1 MIKNKLSG
9 FSVVELLIIISIVAA
24 LLIVAAPSFYSIFK
38 RQFIIYDANYLVQNI
53 RMIQSKAF
61 IDHQFYKVKFDDTI
75 PNYTLFYFDSNQ
87 WYTYDTIKVDD
98 SQLIFVDQLNNSN
111 VLVYGPNGNAYICS
125 SSESPSSCINS
136 PLTTKAQISLK
147 IDSKEIEINFLPISG
162 FVSFNISVK

>member
-111 VLVYGPNGNAYICS
+111 VFYKNLNGSLI
-125 SSESPSSCINS
+125 SENVFINS
-136 PLTTKAQISLK
+136 PNYFHLVLILNQLI
-147 IDSKEIEINFLPISG
+147 
-162 FVSFNISVK
+162 